1 MQELLRLQRDV
12 CGMAD
17 LSVSDGSAFSHN
29 PLRLRAHNIKPYS
42 WPSGVTV
49 QCLSGGGDAEASC
62 VHALVDIVNFLIRK
76 PTPAPASSPLDF
88 PLSFKH
94 SDEVLAQL

>member
-1 MQELLRLQRDV
+1 MICLSDSLQTWKTRLSI
-12 CGMAD
+12 CCPF
-17 LSVSDGSAFSHN
+17 SVSDGSAFSHN

-76 PTPAPASSPLDF
+76 PTPAPASR
-88 PLSFKH
+88 
-94 SDEVLAQL
+94 